1 MKNNNIVVFY
11 VVIIILVLASI
22 TLLFMRQPFIEAVR
36 NQTGIST
43 LDVSVRRSAPAS
55 ELINTKILED
65 ERLTSLKNNVN
76 VFVFEEICGESINSA
91 KRCVKGNNNLF
102 GKNQ

>member
-11 VVIIILVLASI
+11 VVIIILAVASLA
-22 TLLFMRQPFIEAVR
+22 LLFLRQPFIEALR

-43 LDVSVRRSAPAS
+43 LDVGIRRSAPAS

-65 ERLTSLKNNVN
+65 ERLTALKNNVS
-76 VFVFEEICGESINSA
+76 VFVFEEICGESVNSA

-102 GKNQ
+102 GKSQ